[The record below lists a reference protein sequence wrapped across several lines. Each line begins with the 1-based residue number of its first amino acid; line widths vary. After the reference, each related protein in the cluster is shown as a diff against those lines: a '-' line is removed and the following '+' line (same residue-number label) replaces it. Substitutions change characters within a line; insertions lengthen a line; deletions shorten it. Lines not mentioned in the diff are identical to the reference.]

1 MYYSCWV
8 VPMWGRRIRICS
20 VLEVVD
26 WNSLS
31 VIRFVEA
38 LLSVNKMALCSVTT
52 KIKLCVRACV
62 CSHTPSL
69 CSV

>member
-1 MYYSCWV
+1 
-8 VPMWGRRIRICS
+8 MWCRRIRICS

-52 KIKLCVRACV
+52 KIKLCVRARACV
-62 CSHTPSL
+62 
-69 CSV
+69 